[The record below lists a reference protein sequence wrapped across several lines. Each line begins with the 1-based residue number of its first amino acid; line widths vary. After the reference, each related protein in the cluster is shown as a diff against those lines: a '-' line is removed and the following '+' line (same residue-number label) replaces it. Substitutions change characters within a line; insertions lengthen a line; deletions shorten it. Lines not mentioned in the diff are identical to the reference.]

1 MLIICKLQ
9 PMKRLLLIASFC
21 FITILAH
28 TGAQAQSDSTFSV
41 STSANPFDDQ
51 VVINIT
57 QPKHVTGIKI
67 FDAIG
72 KEVSSE
78 IPVNSIFRGGVLS
91 YTLDFTHMRP
101 GVYFCTIYS
110 DKGIMETR
118 KLFRAAR

>member
-1 MLIICKLQ
+1 
-9 PMKRLLLIASFC
+9 MKRLLLIASIC
-21 FITILAH
+21 FITVLTL
-28 TGAQAQSDSTFSV
+28 TGAQAQTDSTFSV
-41 STSANPFDDQ
+41 TTSPNPFDDQ

-57 QPKHVTGIKI
+57 QAKNVTGIKI

-78 IPVNSIFRGGVLS
+78 IPVNSLFKAGVLS

-110 DKGIMETR
+110 DKGILETR

>member
-1 MLIICKLQ
+1 MPIFCKL
-9 PMKRLLLIASFC
+9 PKMKRLLLIVFVC
-21 FITILAH
+21 VLAFLTH
-28 TGAQAQSDSTFSV
+28 SKVQAQTDTTFSV

-51 VVINIT
+51 ITINIT
-57 QPKHVTGIKI
+57 QAKNVTGIKV

-72 KEVSSE
+72 KEVSAE
-78 IPVNSIFRGGVLS
+78 IPVNSIAKGNVLS

-110 DKGIMETR
+110 DKGILETR

>member
-1 MLIICKLQ
+1 M
-9 PMKRLLLIASFC
+9 
-21 FITILAH
+21 TVLAH
-28 TGAQAQSDSTFSV
+28 TGAQAQTDSTFSV

-57 QPKHVTGIKI
+57 QAKNVTGIKI

-78 IPVNSIFRGGVLS
+78 IPVNTLYRGGVLS

-110 DKGIMETR
+110 DKGILETR

>member
-1 MLIICKLQ
+1 
-9 PMKRLLLIASFC
+9 MKRFLLIVSICIAATFSHFE
-21 FITILAH
+21 AK
-28 TGAQAQSDSTFSV
+28 AQVADTTFSV

-51 VVINIT
+51 VVINVN
-57 QPKHVTGIKI
+57 QANKNVTGIKI

-72 KEVSSE
+72 KEVSAE
-78 IPVNSIFRGGVLS
+78 IPVTFSKGGGVLS

-110 DKGIMETR
+110 DKGILETR

>member
-1 MLIICKLQ
+1 
-9 PMKRLLLIASFC
+9 MKRLLLIVFVC
-21 FITILAH
+21 VLAFLTH
-28 TGAQAQSDSTFSV
+28 SKVQAQTDTTFSV

-51 VVINIT
+51 ITINIT
-57 QPKHVTGIKI
+57 QAKNVTGIKV

-72 KEVSSE
+72 KEVSAE
-78 IPVNSIFRGGVLS
+78 IPVNSIAKGNVLS

-110 DKGIMETR
+110 DKGILETR